1 MEERQ
6 GQILGKVMTFLLLV
20 SMLLVVKESAA
31 YVNVLTQKEIVQTQ
45 KTIVIDPGH
54 GGNDPGKVGINQ
66 ALEKDVNLEIALKL
80 KKYLEQQD
88 IHVVMTRQE
97 DKGLYEETDKEGRV
111 KMGKLD
117 TNKKVKDMKQRL
129 SIMEQSKPALVVS
142 VHQNS
147 YPEESI
153 SGVQVFYYRD
163 SLEGKKAAQLMQEQM
178 IETLQPVKKREA
190 KENSTY
196 YILKKTTV
204 PTIIVECGFLSNS
217 TEAGLLVTPEYQE
230 KVAWAIHMGIMRYL
244 NAET

>member
-97 DKGLYEETDKEGRV
+97 DKGLYEETD
-111 KMGKLD
+111 
-117 TNKKVKDMKQRL
+117 TNKK
-129 SIMEQSKPALVVS
+129 VS